1 MRSRRAAIPLLL
13 ATLCLAGLPAAATT
27 YVPMT
32 DEALVA
38 QAPLAAVVEIARI
51 GGAGSSSQE
60 GRPATE
66 YRARVERVLKGD
78 LTAREITLRV
88 PGGMGP
94 DGIGLRIWGA
104 PVFTEGERALLFLVP
119 RPDGAYVISQL
130 MLGAFHEVRS
140 GEQRFAVRD
149 LAEAQAVVPRGWKV
163 PAENLRDFDRFAA
176 WVEARAHGRLVLTDY
191 TVQADPR
198 LLHNLAAPF
207 TFLRAGDG
215 FSGRWLNFDSSGG
228 VVFLAHQNGQ
238 PGLAGGGFTEFQ
250 SALAA
255 WTADAGTNISYTYG
269 GTTANTTDPNTIAFD
284 QDLGSPFSCTSGGVL
299 GRGSSTFTAAV
310 SPYHGQSYHTYLNA
324 HIDTNLGI
332 ACYFQNNASP
342 SKAAEE
348 LFAHEL
354 GHTLGLGH
362 SCGDAASGSCTGRP
376 DQDAAQMRA
385 VIHNDGRGAQLN
397 VDDRTGIAVLYT
409 PAGASPAAN
418 FFTVTPCRLLDTRS
432 STGGGAL
439 SVNQSKT
446 LSVLGLCG
454 IPGTATSIVG
464 NVTAVTPTGSGS
476 LTLAPASAGVTGTSS
491 VSFNAGN
498 TRASQ
503 ALIGLSGAGSR
514 AFTIR
519 NGLTSGVV
527 DVIVDVTGYFQ

>member
-1 MRSRRAAIPLLL
+1 MRSRRAALALLL
-13 ATLCLAGLPAAATT
+13 AILGLSVLPAAATT

-32 DEALVA
+32 DEALAA
-38 QAPLAAVVEIARI
+38 QAPLAAVVKIVRI
-51 GGAGSSSQE
+51 GGAGSASE
-60 GRPATE
+60 NGRPATA
-66 YRARVERVLKGD
+66 YRAHVERVLKGD
-78 LTAREITLRV
+78 LTAREITVRV

-94 DGIGLRIWGA
+94 DGIGLRVWGA
-104 PVFTEGERALLFLVP
+104 PVFAVGERALLFLVP
-119 RPDGAYVISQL
+119 RADGAYVISQL
-130 MLGAFHEVRS
+130 MLGAFHEMRS
-140 GEQRFAVRD
+140 GGQSFAVRD

-163 PAENLRDFDRFAA
+163 PAESLRDFDRFAA
-176 WVEARAHGRLVLTDY
+176 WVSQPRRINY
-191 TVQADPR
+191 RVQADPR
-198 LLHNLAAPF
+198 LLHNLTAPF
-207 TFLRAGDG
+207 TFLRASDG
-215 FSGRWLNFDSSGG
+215 FSGRWLHFDTGG
-228 VVFLAHQNGQ
+228 SVVFLAHQNGQ

-255 WTADAGTNISYTYG
+255 WTADAGTNISYIYG

-299 GRGSSTFTAAV
+299 GRGGSTFTAAV
-310 SPYHGQSYHTYLNA
+310 TPYHGQSYHTYLNA

-342 SKAAEE
+342 SQAAAE

-409 PAGASPAAN
+409 PAGATPAAS

-454 IPGTATSIVG
+454 IPATATSIVG
-464 NVTAVTPTGSGS
+464 NVTAVSPTGPGS
-476 LTLAPASAGVTGTSS
+476 LTVAAANAGITGTSS

-498 TRASQ
+498 TRASL
-503 ALIGLSGAGSR
+503 ALIGLSGTGSR